1 MGAGLQVTL
10 VIPGLCGPGSDV
22 AFLDGVTQRFP
33 ALESLLSRSQQQ
45 RRPVNSLDTSLC
57 CHFELQQQPGTA
69 LPVAALTGL
78 VDLDARALGAGY
90 LLRADPVHLRAD
102 QSTLRL
108 FDSRTFAITQ
118 EEADA
123 LVLAFNELYADMGWS
138 LLAPCPQRWYLS
150 LPKLPAITTVS
161 PATIAGQ
168 DIDPHLPHGPDASK
182 WHALMNEVQM
192 LFHQHPVNALREER
206 GEPAV
211 NSLWFWGEGGLP
223 GTLPCPGIQVV
234 TDYPLAMGLASFTDS
249 PRRDVPASLEELLSS
264 AEKAPSLVV
273 LDVLE
278 AAMQYGEIEAWLAAL
293 KQLEIHWFTPLLKAL
308 GDGRV
313 ASVEIDP
320 CSGKS
325 YRTTR
330 KQQRHF
336 WKRVRPLSSACQQG

>member
-1 MGAGLQVTL
+1 MGAGQQVTL
-10 VIPGLCGPGSDV
+10 VIPGLCGPASDV
-22 AFLDGVTQRFP
+22 AFLAGLTGRFP
-33 ALESLLSRSQQQ
+33 ALERLLSRSQQQ
-45 RRPVNSLDTSLC
+45 RRAVNNLDSSLC
-57 CHFELQQQPGTA
+57 CHFELQLQAGTA
-69 LPVAALTGL
+69 LPVAALTSL
-78 VDLDARALGAGY
+78 VDIDDPDAGC

-108 FDSRTFAITQ
+108 FDSRTFANTQ

-138 LLAPCPQRWYLS
+138 LLAPCPQRWYLR

-161 PATIAGQ
+161 PAAIAGQ

-182 WHALMNEVQM
+182 WHALLNEVQM

-206 GEPAV
+206 GEPAI
-211 NSLWFWGEGGLP
+211 NSLWFWGEGSLP
-223 GTLPCPGIQVV
+223 GTVPRPGIQVA
-234 TDYPLAMGLASFTDS
+234 TDYPLAMGLASFTHT
-249 PRRDVPASLEELLSS
+249 PRRDVPASLEELLTYT
-264 AEKAPSLVV
+264 EKASSLVV

-278 AAMQYGEIEAWLAAL
+278 VAIQYREIESWLSAL
-293 KQLEIHWFTPLLKAL
+293 KQLELHWFAPLLEAL

-320 CSGKS
+320 CNGKS

-330 KQQRHF
+330 KQQRYF
-336 WKRVRPLSSACQQG
+336 WKRTRSLSTICQHG